1 MTDTTEGEADFTIY
15 STTTCG
21 PCLRLK
27 QRLTDLGIPFT
38 EINIETD
45 EKAAAWVA
53 AANDGDQVV
62 PTLRFRDGTVL
73 TNPSVQQV
81 LDQISAPPGSVVG

>member
-1 MTDTTEGEADFTIY
+1 VTDTTEVEADFTIF

-27 QRLTDLGIPFT
+27 QRLVDLGIPFT

-45 EKAAAWVA
+45 DRAAAWVA
-53 AANDGDQVV
+53 AVNDGDRVV
-62 PTLRFRDGTVL
+62 PTLGFADGSVL

-81 LDQISAPPGSVVG
+81 LDRLSALTE

>member
-1 MTDTTEGEADFTIY
+1 MTDTTEGEADFTIF

-27 QRLTDLGIPFT
+27 QRLDDLGIRFAET
-38 EINIETD
+38 NIETD
-45 EKAAAWVA
+45 DNAAAWVA
-53 AANDGDQVV
+53 HVNNGDRVV
-62 PTLRFRDGTVL
+62 PTLRFRDGSVL

-81 LDQISAPPGSVVG
+81 LERLSAIAE